1 MAVKVK
7 NVIKRGRHTVE
18 TALEHGRATVETAIV
33 HGRATVETAIVHGRA
48 TVETA
53 IHHGRATVETA
64 LHHGRATVETAIEH
78 GRATMKAAILH
89 GREDVRIER
98 VPVPRAAPGELIVR
112 VGAALTCGTD
122 LKVFRRG
129 YHARMIVPPALFGHE
144 LAGTVVEAGEEV
156 ADFAPGDRVVALNS
170 APCGQCYYCGRG
182 QENLCDDLLFNN
194 GAYAEFIRI
203 PARIVTKNTLRVPDH
218 VPLEHAALT
227 EPLACAV
234 HGFEDSYP
242 RRGDTVA
249 IIGGGPLGLMILHV
263 AALAGYEVIALVKHD
278 GQVEAARQLGAAHVV
293 QTSSIRKAVRDTRA
307 LTPKNRGV
315 DIAIEAVGVPEAWQE
330 AVELVRKGGTVN
342 FFGGCA
348 ADTHVMLDTNRIH
361 YSDIT
366 LRATFHHTPAICRK
380 ALDLIAGGRFQAGAF
395 ITGHAHLYELNRVFE
410 KLMNRSSE
418 IKTAIVP

>member
-1 MAVKVK
+1 MPGTVKK
-7 NVIKRGRHTVE
+7 ALKRSRSTVE
-18 TALEHGRATVETAIV
+18 TVLEHGRATVETAIG
-33 HGRATVETAIVHGRA
+33 HGRATVEDAL
-48 TVETA
+48 
-53 IHHGRATVETA
+53 HHGRATVESA
-64 LHHGRATVETAIEH
+64 LHHGRATVETALEH
-78 GRATMKAAILH
+78 GIATMQAAILH
-89 GREDVRIER
+89 GREDIRIEN
-98 VPVPRAAPGELIVR
+98 VPVPQAGPGELIVQ

-144 LAGTVVEAGEEV
+144 LAGTIVEAGAGV
-156 ADFAPGDRVVALNS
+156 TGFAPGQRVVALNS
-170 APCGQCYYCGRG
+170 APCGLCYFCERG

-234 HGFEDSYP
+234 HGFEDCHP
-242 RRGDTVA
+242 QPGDTVA
-249 IIGGGPLGLMILHV
+249 IIGGGPLGLMMLHV
-263 AALAGYEVIALVKHD
+263 AALAGCEVIAIVKHD
-278 GQVEAARQLGAAHVV
+278 GQAEAARQLGATHVV
-293 QTSSIRKAVRDTRA
+293 QTSSIHKAIRETRA
-307 LTPKNRGV
+307 LTPNDRGV
-315 DIAIEAVGVPEAWQE
+315 DIAIEAVGVPEAWEE
-330 AVELVRKGGTVN
+330 AVEMVRKGGTVN

-348 ADTHVMLDTNRIH
+348 TGTHIALDTNRVH

-380 ALDLIAGGRFQAGAF
+380 ALGLIAGGRFQAGAF
-395 ITGHAHLYELNRVFE
+395 ITGHAHLYELNRVFK
-410 KLMNRSSE
+410 KLMNRNHE